1 MFSTIFEERDKKIS
15 LLVKLGDCLGR
26 SLRENVTL
34 FSIDGQ
40 NNKVT
45 YLTENDKVI
54 SGDYAI
60 GKDVVLNGI
69 VVQDSSVYKDN
80 EVFDKFVNEKINYF
94 VENIHHDEYSS
105 ADDAFSDILSLWDNR
120 LKLDSVQAKLHQKAT
135 RLAENHKIVASDEFQ
150 RLVELKPQLV
160 EFLKEHIE
168 KISTVPE
175 IKNAVNLSETVSNA
189 FNFPRLSYD
198 ELQEGQSYILKDGI
212 SSSIYEMICQQELV
226 KKELLE
232 SKKEFD
238 VIWANTPVIQKLA
251 SMIFEGDDKIVG
263 TLAAALKEV
272 PFLALASKKSLFNTF
287 NNCLAQADG
296 IGVSEKDIQKYASN
310 IFEIKKESKEMLINM
325 INEEYGVNVQNLQ
338 EPVSFKSLINTQ
350 VVIFEALSR
359 LAPKGSVLKEVLSE
373 NAVFLKA
380 KNGVESIDVNDF
392 IRDIFSEANYTGAI
406 EEGTTKGETR
416 KTARKAYEKTNKYM
430 AKPKPNLKKIA
441 GDLSDM
447 GDVIDSLQS
456 TIKANADQEYPSD
469 ENVDQKALAAQEM
482 GEQPAGAVTPTVNE
496 VPPETDDAD
505 GEPAPV
511 DQKELLGDLTDLETM
526 VADLAAE
533 LGVKDKSPKEKE
545 AIEAE
550 EQKEEPEK

>member
-263 TLAAALKEV
+263 TLAEALKEV